1 MLRVRRMNYDSVF
14 NYAAVIW
21 VECDAIIIYADVMS
35 FDGSFVM
42 IEIRII

>member
-1 MLRVRRMNYDSVF
+1 MNYDFAF

-21 VECDAIIIYADVMS
+21 AECDTFIIYADVMS